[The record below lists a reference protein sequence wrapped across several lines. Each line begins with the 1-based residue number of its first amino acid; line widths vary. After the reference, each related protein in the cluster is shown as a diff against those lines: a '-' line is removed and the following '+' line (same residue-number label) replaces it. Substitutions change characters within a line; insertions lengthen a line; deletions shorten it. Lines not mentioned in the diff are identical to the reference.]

1 MKAVVLAAGK
11 GVRLDPFTEK
21 LPKHLL
27 PVAGSPL
34 IFHTLKSIKAIGI
47 DEVLIVVHHMKAAI
61 ESALGDGKAFGL
73 KLSYI
78 DQREALGTGHA
89 LKTAETF
96 VGKDPFLLVYGDLA
110 LKTDVLFRLLQSY
123 SEQPSDLIGGVS
135 TREVGEYGALEIDR
149 GALRRVL
156 EKPPVGGQGI
166 VNAGV
171 YVLSEEIFR
180 ALDEVQKSP
189 RGEVELT
196 SAINLLLERGHKFM
210 VVPIMDSEWVDVGR
224 PWNLLEANRMLLA
237 SQISACRIAGDVEA
251 NVQIR
256 GNAVIEEGA
265 SVLSGTYIEGPVWI
279 SPGCRV
285 GPNSYIRPFTYLCK
299 GVRVGNGCEVKGSI
313 IMEASHIGHL
323 SYIGDSVIGPRCNLG
338 AGTIT
343 ANLRF
348 DEAPIRVTIKESKI
362 DTGMRKLG
370 AFLGEGVKTGINV
383 SFYPGVK
390 VGPETWIAP
399 HIAVDR
405 DLPPRVLASAKID
418 LMIRQR
424 R

>member
-47 DEVLIVVHHMKAAI
+47 DEVLIVVHHMKGAI
-61 ESALGDGKAFGL
+61 ESALGDGKALGL

-89 LKTAETF
+89 LKAAEPF
-96 VGKDPFLLVYGDLA
+96 LGEDPFLLVYGDLA
-110 LKTDVLFRLLQSY
+110 LKTDILFRFLQSY
-123 SEQPSDLIGGVS
+123 SQQPSDLIGGVS
-135 TREVGEYGALEIDR
+135 IRDIGEFGVLEVDR
-149 GALRRVL
+149 GVLIKIL
-156 EKPPVGGQGI
+156 EKPPIRGQGT

-171 YVLSEEIFR
+171 YILGKDVLR
-180 ALDEVQKSP
+180 ALDDVQKSP

-196 SAINLLLERGHKFM
+196 SAINLLLAKNHKFM

-237 SQISACRIAGDVEA
+237 SQISASRIAGDLEA

-265 SVLSGTYIEGPVWI
+265 SVLSGSYIEGPAWI
-279 SPGCRV
+279 SPGCRI

-313 IMEASHIGHL
+313 IMEGSHIGHL

-348 DEAPIRVTIKESKI
+348 DEAPVRVTIRESKI
-362 DTGMRKLG
+362 DTGMKKLG
-370 AFLGEGVKTGINV
+370 AFLGDGVKTGINV

-390 VGPETWIAP
+390 VGPEAWIAP

-405 DLPPRVLASAKID
+405 DLPPRVLASVKTD
-418 LMIRQR
+418 LTIRQR